1 MKYTDVEQR
10 ELIEQAIKANTY
22 ICGADGKLC
31 GLSREILPFPCQ
43 ACERNKYWKE
53 DLS

>member
-22 ICGADGKLC
+22 ICGADGEIC
-31 GLSREILPFPCQ
+31 GLSREALPYPCQ
-43 ACERNKYWKE
+43 TCRRNKHWKE
-53 DLS
+53 N